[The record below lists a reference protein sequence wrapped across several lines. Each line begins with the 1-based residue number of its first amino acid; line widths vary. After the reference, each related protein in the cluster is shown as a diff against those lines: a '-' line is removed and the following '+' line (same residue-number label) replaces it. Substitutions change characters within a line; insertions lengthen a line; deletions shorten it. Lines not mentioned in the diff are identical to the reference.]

1 MEERIIALEA
11 RFDEHCRQSKE
22 IIDSQLSIQQEWLKW
37 RHKVDTHLENHNTS
51 LMSLAEGI
59 YELKHVEVINGKSEI
74 KPIQIAIGEIWEAT
88 AFFRILN
95 KIVTL
100 INKRKITKTLFRFA
114 NIVIVS
120 AILYAVFGYAV
131 FGVPLIS
138 IIKGWLK

>member
-11 RFDEHCRQSKE
+11 RFDEHCKNSKE
-22 IIDSQLSIQQEWLKW
+22 IIDLQLATQQEWLKW
-37 RHKVDTHLENHNTS
+37 RYETDDNHKKTNA
-51 LMSLAEGI
+51 SLATLATEI
-59 YELKHVEVINGKSEI
+59 YALKHVEVINGKSEI

-114 NIVIVS
+114 NITIVG
-120 AILYAVFGYAV
+120 AILYAIFGYAV
-131 FGVPLIS
+131 FGIPLIS
-138 IIKGWLK
+138 IIKGWIN